1 MDEASPQPTLLP
13 SNLPYGLSMTW
24 KENPGFSSLRAK
36 TALASLFDPSLAIL
50 GIGEPLLKNLSLTL
64 PALRPFPSLA
74 GPGVSIP
81 STQGSLWTFSTARSR
96 SELFDIGESLLALF
110 RDDFVLEDRM
120 ETFTYREG
128 RDLSGYVDGTENPSG
143 DRAAAVALAEGAGAP
158 RGSSFVAVQ
167 RWVHNLDLLH
177 AHSRSEQDR
186 MIGRELTSNR
196 EIDDAPISAH
206 VKRSAQEGFSPDAYI
221 YRKSM
226 PWASA
231 DKKGLEFIAFGATL
245 DPFER
250 ILRRMSGTED
260 GVRDA
265 LFTFSTPVTGS
276 YYWCPPV
283 SGGRLNL
290 MLP

>member
-1 MDEASPQPTLLP
+1 MSGSSPQPNLLP
-13 SNLPYGLSMTW
+13 PNLPYGLSMTW
-24 KENPGFSSLRAK
+24 REA
-36 TALASLFDPSLAIL
+36 ASFDPDRARTTLSSQFDPGVAIL
-50 GIGEPLLKNLSLTL
+50 GIGEPLLKSLSFTL

-81 STQGSLWTFSTARSR
+81 SSQGSLWTFATAGSR
-96 SELFDIGESLLALF
+96 SELFDIAEAFVALF
-110 RDDFVLEDRM
+110 DHDFSLEDRM

-143 DRAAAVALAEGAGAP
+143 ERAFSISIADGRSAP

-167 RWVHNLDLLH
+167 RWAHNLDILH

-186 MIGRELTSNR
+186 IIGREMASNR

-206 VKRSAQEGFSPDAYI
+206 IKRSAQESFSPDATI

-226 PWASA
+226 PWATGER
-231 DKKGLEFIAFGATL
+231 KGLEFIAFGSSL

-250 ILRRMSGTED
+250 ILRRMAGTED

-265 LFTFSTPVTGS
+265 LFTFSTPLTGS

-283 SGGRLNL
+283 SGARLDL
-290 MLP
+290 SVS